1 MRIRLRCN
9 AGFRGEALRRRAGAV
24 ALDPDLG
31 GVARSYRLRYSRK
44 RFVWARLTGI
54 SVPCGSLI
62 FRM

>member
-44 RFVWARLTGI
+44 RFV
-54 SVPCGSLI
+54 
-62 FRM
+62 